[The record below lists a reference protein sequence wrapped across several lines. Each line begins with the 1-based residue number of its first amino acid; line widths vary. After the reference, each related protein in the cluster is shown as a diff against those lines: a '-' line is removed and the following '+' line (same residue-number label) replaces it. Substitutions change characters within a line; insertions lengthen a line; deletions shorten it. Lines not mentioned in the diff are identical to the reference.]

1 VLVVD
6 DDVDT
11 AQTFAHL
18 LAQLGHAVH
27 YVTSSQMV
35 LDVAKRIRPALI
47 FLDIGMPG
55 PDGWQLARL
64 IRRERISTVFFEQLV
79 SPKLAQTVAREAGVD
94 TAVLNPLEGLTEEQ
108 IDEGADYFSIMREN
122 LAALRQALGCT

>member
-1 VLVVD
+1 MSEGKPSPAKVLVVD

-11 AQTFAHL
+11 AQTFARL
-18 LAQLGHAVH
+18 LTQLGHAVH

-55 PDGWQLARL
+55 PDGWQLAAL
-64 IRRERISTVFFEQLV
+64 IRRELGYDEVRIVAV
-79 SPKLAQTVAREAGVD
+79 SGYGEPEHHRRSREAGFDAHVQKPVD
-94 TAVLNPLEGLTEEQ
+94 MALLQ
-108 IDEGADYFSIMREN
+108 SI
-122 LAALRQALGCT
+122 LAQLR

>member
-1 VLVVD
+1 VREQNPGAAKVLVVD

-18 LAQLGHAVH
+18 LSQLGHAVH

-55 PDGWQLARL
+55 ADGWQLAPL
-64 IRRERISTVFFEQLV
+64 IRRELGHDGVRIVAV
-79 SPKLAQTVAREAGVD
+79 SGYGEPEHHRRSREAGFDAHVQKPVD
-94 TAVLNPLEGLTEEQ
+94 MALLQ
-108 IDEGADYFSIMREN
+108 SI
-122 LAALRQALGCT
+122 LAQLR